1 MHYIVFKVR
10 IVFVYNNCHKLF
22 NWLLWN
28 VSPYASTFFFAEDSQ
43 SKNTIRFIPVLIY
56 DYANFCWKD
65 CRYISIFAL
74 PLKGESKFFRN
85 FYASREIWLDLNH
98 CTQRDRNKKKWLY
111 HRKVGMLIEK
121 VKKFG
126 VDWYIPYEMAA
137 DSAKPP
143 QP

>member
-10 IVFVYNNCHKLF
+10 IVFVYNNCHKMF

-28 VSPYASTFFFAEDSQ
+28 VSPYASTFFFAEDSV

-74 PLKGESKFFRN
+74 PLKGKSKFFRN
-85 FYASREIWLDLNH
+85 FYASREIWLDLGAKYLLFFSPRSLITREK
-98 CTQRDRNKKKWLY
+98 CISFAQFVYFW
-111 HRKVGMLIEK
+111 RKCV
-121 VKKFG
+121 
-126 VDWYIPYEMAA
+126 YISIFEW
-137 DSAKPP
+137 
-143 QP
+143 

>member
-10 IVFVYNNCHKLF
+10 IVFVYNNCHKMF

-28 VSPYASTFFFAEDSQ
+28 VSPYASTFFFAEDSV

-74 PLKGESKFFRN
+74 PLKGESKFFSN
-85 FYASREIWLDLNH
+85 FYASGEIWLDRNH
-98 CTQRDRNKKKWLY
+98 FTLHSGQKCLGGWFLAGNQGNHQNFENSLLTNKLWRVLVRIK
-111 HRKVGMLIEK
+111 
-121 VKKFG
+121 
-126 VDWYIPYEMAA
+126 
-137 DSAKPP
+137 
-143 QP
+143 